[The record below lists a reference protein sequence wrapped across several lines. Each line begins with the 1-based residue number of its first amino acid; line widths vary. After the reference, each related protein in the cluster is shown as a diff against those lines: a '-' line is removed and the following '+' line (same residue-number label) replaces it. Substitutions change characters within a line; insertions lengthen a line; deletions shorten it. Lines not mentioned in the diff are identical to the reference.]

1 MKFITNKWLL
11 GAALCLSSQI
21 SNAQDWP
28 NLKRFQEDNVKLAA
42 PAANEKRVVF
52 MGNSITEG
60 WKNTSPEFFNGRP
73 YINRGISGQTTPQM
87 LIRFHQDV
95 VNLKPKV
102 VVMLCGIND
111 IAGNTGPS
119 TLEMIEDNIAAMA
132 EIAKANN
139 INVVLSSVLPAFDF
153 PWKPGLEPAN
163 KVIALNKWIKEY
175 AAQHKLIYLDYF
187 SAMKDERNGLSEDLA
202 KDGIH
207 PTKKGYA
214 IMEPLAEKAI
224 AQAMKQKTK

>member
-1 MKFITNKWLL
+1 MTLVSNKWLL
-11 GAALCLSSQI
+11 GVVLCLSTQFA
-21 SNAQDWP
+21 NAQDWP
-28 NLKRFQEDNVKLAA
+28 NLKRFQEENGKLAA

-111 IAGNTGPS
+111 IAGNSGPS

-132 EIAKANN
+132 EIAKANK
-139 INVVLSSVLPAFDF
+139 ISVVLSSVLPAFDF

-163 KVIALNKWIKEY
+163 KVIALNQWIKEY
-175 AAQHKLIYLDYF
+175 ASAHKLVYLDYF
-187 SAMKDERNGLSEDLA
+187 SAMKDERNGLPKSLA
-202 KDGIH
+202 GDGIH
-207 PTKKGYA
+207 PNKAGYA

-224 AQAMKQKTK
+224 AVAMKKKMK